1 MQSAKRILM
10 IGPMHETVMQHT
22 AKHYDVLELWR
33 HDNPLEVLQAQG
45 KGIEAVITGAF
56 FGIKNEYLDFL
67 PDVKVVST
75 FGVGYDSIDTQALS
89 ERGIQ
94 LGNTPDVLN
103 DAVADTAIALLLAVV
118 REVVRTDRYVREGRW
133 PQGFYGLTPN
143 VSGKKVGIVGLGS
156 IGKVIA
162 KRLGGF
168 DCEIAYHN
176 RSQRTDVDYAY
187 FLSLNDLAAWSDFLI
202 VATVGGAQTQ
212 HLINAQVLAALGPQG
227 YLVNIAR
234 GTVVDEDAL
243 LKALQEKTIAG
254 AGLDVFT
261 NEPHVPE
268 AFYALDNVVLMPH
281 LASATHETR
290 EAMAQ
295 RVIENLEAFF
305 QHGEVVSR
313 VV

>member
-1 MQSAKRILM
+1 MQAAKRILM
-10 IGPMHETVMQHT
+10 VGPMHDTVMQHT
-22 AKHYDVLELWR
+22 AKHYEVLELWR
-33 HDNPLEVLQAQG
+33 HDNPLEILQAQG
-45 KGIEAVITGAF
+45 KGIEAIVTGAF
-56 FGIKNEYLDFL
+56 HGVNTDYLDYL
-67 PDVKVVST
+67 PDLKVVST
-75 FGVGYDSIDTQALS
+75 FGVGYDSIDTNALAQ
-89 ERGIQ
+89 RGIQ

-103 DAVADTAIALLLAVV
+103 DAVADTAVALLLAVV

-133 PQGFYGLTPN
+133 PQGAYGLTPN

-162 KRLGGF
+162 KRLTGF
-168 DCEIAYHN
+168 DCKIAYHN
-176 RSQRTDVDYAY
+176 RQQRDDVDYQY
-187 FLSLNDLAAWSDFLI
+187 FSNLNDLAAWCDFLI
-202 VATVGGAQTQ
+202 VATVGGAQTH
-212 HLINAQVLAALGPQG
+212 HLINAEVLAALGSQA

-234 GTVVDEDAL
+234 GTVVDEEAL

-268 AFYALDNVVLMPH
+268 AFYTLDNVVLMPH
-281 LASATHETR
+281 LASATFETR

-295 RVIENLEAFF
+295 RVIDNLDAFF
-305 QHGEVVSR
+305 STGEVISR